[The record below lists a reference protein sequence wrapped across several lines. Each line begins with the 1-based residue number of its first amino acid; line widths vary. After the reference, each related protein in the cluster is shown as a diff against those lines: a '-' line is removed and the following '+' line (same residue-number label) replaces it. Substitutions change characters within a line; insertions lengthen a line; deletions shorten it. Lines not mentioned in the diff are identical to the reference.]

1 MHFLSSEEN
10 DTWIEDYVERETAGA
25 RQRVEAAEAAIQQEK
40 EVTVMAEYLGLTT

>member
-25 RQRVEAAEAAIQQEK
+25 RQRVKAAEAAIQQEK
-40 EVTVMAEYLGLTT
+40 EVTVMAEYLGLIT